1 MVHNLIIAH
10 RGESYDAPE
19 NTLAAIN
26 LAWERKVEAV
36 EIDIQLTNDNEI
48 VVIHDKNTMRTTGK
62 KKIVRKSSFKE
73 LKLLNAGFYKDGYL
87 TDERIPTLN
96 EALETVPSNGKLIIE
111 IKSNDGILP
120 KLASVL
126 TQSKLMDS
134 QIELI
139 AFNADTLAKAKQLM
153 PEYRML
159 WLLDLDY
166 IWPWWL
172 LRINKQRIIN
182 KVKKHNLDGVDAWA
196 GKLLTKEF
204 ISNFKDAGL
213 LIYAWTVNDPQHA
226 KTLLNNGIDGITT
239 DRAYWLHDQIFNN
252 RN

>member
-1 MVHNLIIAH
+1 MAHNLIIAH

-36 EIDIQLTNDNEI
+36 EIDIQLTIDNEI

-73 LKLLNAGFYKDGYL
+73 LKLLNAGFYKDGNWAN
-87 TDERIPTLN
+87 EPIPTLS
-96 EALETVPSNGKLIIE
+96 EVLESVPSNGKLIIE
-111 IKSNDGILP
+111 IKSNDSILP

-139 AFNADTLAKAKQLM
+139 AYNALTLSRAKKLM
-153 PEYRML
+153 PQYNML

-166 IWPWWL
+166 ILPKWL
-172 LRINKQRIIN
+172 VWKNARRIIK
-182 KVKKHNLDGVDAWA
+182 KVKKLNLDGVDVWA
-196 GKLLTKEF
+196 GKILNKNF

-213 LIYAWTVNDPQHA
+213 LVYSFTINNPVKA
-226 KTLLNNGIDGITT
+226 KTLMDDGIDGITT
-239 DRAYWLHDQIFNN
+239 DRAYWMSEQLKLNSN
-252 RN
+252 